1 MFPGSGA
8 RWPAPQAAALVRP
21 QAGLRQGWEPGEA
34 APSSPQPQEPWH
46 PHHPPSTPRPLT
58 GPSRCWAPGPPAS
71 RDHSPSV
78 PPYFGGG
85 TPDLS
90 CGLGPRHPHPE
101 RQHLG
106 GVGQTRSRSGRGER
120 DTVKNKPETATQRKR
135 MCEHGRRRTEER
147 AGGEGAGGEGA
158 GGAGL
163 REGRPVGSAHPLKAG
178 ASLAQR
184 QTGRGQ
190 THGEGSPQRRV
201 KETHR
206 SAHWCPRAKHPLR
219 VRPGSCRLWAA
230 SSASRRVEHHGP
242 GHSESSGQQAVQC
255 GCGKARLGQEA
266 TESWKPSRGGAGEP
280 GGPQGAAGSLGWA

>member
-135 MCEHGRRRTEER
+135 MCEHGRRTP
-147 AGGEGAGGEGA
+147 
-158 GGAGL
+158 GL
-163 REGRPVGSAHPLKAG
+163 HTAHTLP
-178 ASLAQR
+178 
-184 QTGRGQ
+184 T
-190 THGEGSPQRRV
+190 GSP
-201 KETHR
+201 
-206 SAHWCPRAKHPLR
+206 P
-219 VRPGSCRLWAA
+219 SC
-230 SSASRRVEHHGP
+230 S
-242 GHSESSGQQAVQC
+242 
-255 GCGKARLGQEA
+255 
-266 TESWKPSRGGAGEP
+266 
-280 GGPQGAAGSLGWA
+280 AGSLTHTSGAASGEPKLRHANGRHCLQVSKRHEAGPHGASTLKSVWTC